1 MSGQSQLQRDAKT
14 VLAGRG
20 IRNPTPQQVVAEMIR
35 IKHDGGGIEALLRG
49 FAQ

>member
-1 MSGQSQLQRDAKT
+1 MSQSQLQKDAKI

-20 IRNPTPQQVVAEMIR
+20 IRNPTPQQVVQEMLR
-35 IKHDGGGIEALLRG
+35 IKREGGGIDALLRG